1 MEHLPEEDPPVP
13 SLQAKRLQKLR
24 EFREYLVQ
32 KEVVL
37 ALVKCTCYSVLL
49 ALKKSENPPDN
60 PAQYLQDYFGEYRDP
75 AWDEID
81 RMKAEVEDM
90 KAREP
95 QLTEEIERMKG
106 EIQRAK
112 RVAIVQKT
120 YRTLD
125 PDNTGVVGTK
135 QLVAKLSGFG
145 RFEVDLKLSRQDFT
159 RFVMDFLLTPQP
171 GDSFDPWELFQ
182 VLQDLPPPT
191 TEGKPKPPIFQ
202 GHLDDPK
209 YMRILERIKAFST
222 G

>member
-1 MEHLPEEDPPVP
+1 
-13 SLQAKRLQKLR
+13 
-24 EFREYLVQ
+24 
-32 KEVVL
+32 
-37 ALVKCTCYSVLL
+37 
-49 ALKKSENPPDN
+49 
-60 PAQYLQDYFGEYRDP
+60 
-75 AWDEID
+75 
-81 RMKAEVEDM
+81 
-90 KAREP
+90 
-95 QLTEEIERMKG
+95 
-106 EIQRAK
+106 
-112 RVAIVQKT
+112 
-120 YRTLD
+120 
-125 PDNTGVVGTK
+125 VVGTK

>member
-1 MEHLPEEDPPVP
+1 MEHLPAEDPPVP
-13 SLQAKRLQKLR
+13 SLQAKRLQKQR
-24 EFREYLVQ
+24 DFREYLVQ

-37 ALVKCTCYSVLL
+37 ALVKCTCHAVLL
-49 ALKKSENPPDN
+49 ALKKAESPPED
-60 PAQYLQDYFGEYRDP
+60 PAQYLQDYFGQYRDP
-75 AWDEID
+75 AWDDMD
-81 RMKAEVEDM
+81 RMKAEVEEM
-90 KAREP
+90 KAKEP
-95 QLTEEIERMKG
+95 ELAGEIARLQG

-112 RVAIVQKT
+112 RVVIVQKT

-125 PDNTGVVGTK
+125 PEGTNVVGTK
-135 QLVAKLSGFG
+135 QLVARLSGFA
-145 RFEVDLKLSRQDFT
+145 RFDVDLKLSRHDFT

-191 TEGKPKPPIFQ
+191 TEGKPKPPLFQ